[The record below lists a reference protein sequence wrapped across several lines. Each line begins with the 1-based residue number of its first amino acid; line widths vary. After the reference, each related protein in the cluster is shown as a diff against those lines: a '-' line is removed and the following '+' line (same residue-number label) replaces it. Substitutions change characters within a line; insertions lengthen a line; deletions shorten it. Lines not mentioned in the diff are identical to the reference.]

1 MQFFFHPFFT
11 ILFLLSSIPLHLS
24 SYIMTAIGNGDVLK
38 INCPDGDC
46 PQLAGKKG
54 GGGGGKRPT
63 TSKNNLHHHN
73 NVIEPAQIR
82 QILDDEDAY
91 ATYLRFRTLREIE
104 NDPNGT
110 WCPSVGCETICHVCR
125 IDDAGAGGDGGDRN
139 NKKSGGG
146 NKSPPRQPV
155 TCPTCSLTFC
165 SVCKSQ
171 WHPDGECHNP
181 FAPLVTSGSS
191 STGFSGGKNAR
202 DRSQRAESEFT
213 RRSSAGSGGA
223 AGGRS
228 FFQSFLRR
236 GGAAMEAPGADGGLD
251 SSPIK
256 RCPICHILIEREEGC
271 AQMMCKRCKH
281 VFCWYCLESLDNDF
295 LLRHYDRGPCKNK
308 LGHSRASVIWHRT
321 QVVGIFAGFG
331 MLLLMAS
338 PFLLLAAPCILCC
351 KCRFEKVVF
360 LLFRCGFGS
369 L

>member
-1 MQFFFHPFFT
+1 M
-11 ILFLLSSIPLHLS
+11 L
-24 SYIMTAIGNGDVLK
+24 AIT
-38 INCPDGDC
+38 CPDGDC
-46 PQLAGKKG
+46 PAQF
-54 GGGGGKRPT
+54 
-63 TSKNNLHHHN
+63 
-73 NVIEPAQIR
+73 NVIESNQIR
-82 QILDDEDAY
+82 QMVDEDTF

-125 IDDAGAGGDGGDRN
+125 VDDGGGDAGGSGK
-139 NKKSGGG
+139 NKKWSQ
-146 NKSPPRQPV
+146 PRQPV
-155 TCPTCSLTFC
+155 TCPTCHLVFC

-181 FAPLVTSGSS
+181 FLLTSSS
-191 STGFSGGKNAR
+191 STNFDVSAAKR
-202 DRSQRAESEFT
+202 RSQRAESEVT
-213 RRSSAGSGGA
+213 AKTGGGA
-223 AGGRS
+223 SSNGGGGRNFLS
-228 FFQSFLRR
+228 SFLRR
-236 GGAAMEAPGADGGLD
+236 GPAAMEVPGADGSLD

-351 KCRFEKVVF
+351 KCR
-360 LLFRCGFGS
+360 
-369 L
+369 